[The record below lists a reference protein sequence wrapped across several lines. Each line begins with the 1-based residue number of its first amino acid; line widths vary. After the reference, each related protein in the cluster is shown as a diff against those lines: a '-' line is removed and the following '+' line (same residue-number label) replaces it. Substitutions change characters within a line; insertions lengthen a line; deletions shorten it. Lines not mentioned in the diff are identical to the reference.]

1 MCFIL
6 SAIQASFTV
15 EGSQGIGGAWREASG
30 QTESVFTRHPPP
42 VTRHPFNT

>member
-15 EGSQGIGGAWREASG
+15 ELGFVVLVKWISIS
-30 QTESVFTRHPPP
+30 T
-42 VTRHPFNT
+42 